1 MYQPH
6 SFRRLQE
13 FVAPRTGVLIVAGAM
28 TGVII
33 FGALLLSL
41 EASAYRSAGSAA
53 TTQDVGPV
61 AGKAAGIGLA
71 GLIAEL
77 RRVSRDAETRRIA
90 PNVQDFGYLCLR
102 RRAAPDVGTLA
113 GQPRRRYLPPPASRA
128 KRRHAC
134 RLA

>member
-41 EASAYRSAGSAA
+41 EATAYRSAGDAA
-53 TTQDVGPV
+53 MTRGVPAG
-61 AGKAAGIGLA
+61 AGKAAGTGLA
-71 GLIAEL
+71 TLIAE
-77 RRVSRDAETRRIA
+77 RRRAGLDAQSHRFAT
-90 PNVQDFGYLCLR
+90 NVRDFGYLCLR
-102 RRAAPDVGTLA
+102 RLAAPDVGTLA
-113 GQPRRRYLPPPASRA
+113 G
-128 KRRHAC
+128 
-134 RLA
+134 